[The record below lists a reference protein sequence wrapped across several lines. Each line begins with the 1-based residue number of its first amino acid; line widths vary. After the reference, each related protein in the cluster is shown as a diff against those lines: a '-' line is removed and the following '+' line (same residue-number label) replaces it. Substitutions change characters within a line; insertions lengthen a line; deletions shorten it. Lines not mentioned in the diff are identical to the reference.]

1 MRIGELAQ
9 ATATRAETIR
19 FYEKIGMLP
28 APARTEGNYRN
39 YDKSH
44 LARLFFIRRAR
55 NLGFTIEQIRT
66 LLGLADDKDMT
77 CDAVD
82 AIARDH
88 LAEVERKIADLDV
101 LRRELEQMIAQCRQ
115 GSVAECGIM
124 EAFALQSDRY

>member
-1 MRIGELAQ
+1 MRIGELAK

-28 APARTEGNYRN
+28 EPARTGGNYRD
-39 YDKSH
+39 YEQSH

-55 NLGFTIEQIRT
+55 ELGFTI
-66 LLGLADDKDMT
+66 GLSDDKDMA

-82 AIARDH
+82 AVARDH
-88 LAEVERKIADLDV
+88 LADVERKIADLAV

-124 EAFALQSDRY
+124 EAFEPPSDRG

>member
-1 MRIGELAQ
+1 MRIGELAK

-28 APARTEGNYRN
+28 EPARTGGNYRD
-39 YDKSH
+39 YEQSH

-55 NLGFTIEQIRT
+55 ELGFTIEQIRA
-66 LLGLADDKDMT
+66 LLGLSDDKDMA

-82 AIARDH
+82 AVARDH
-88 LAEVERKIADLDV
+88 LADVERKIADLAV

-124 EAFALQSDRY
+124 EAFEPPSDRG